1 MFALVF
7 AIAMNVI
14 TENAREELMNKILY
28 AD

>member
-14 TENAREELMNKILY
+14 AENAGEELMNKILY